1 MHKTFISYHHAN
13 EQELKDDIITR
24 GSGENFVNKSVKDGD
39 INTNLSEETIMRTIR
54 NDFLEDSTVV
64 VVLIGEETA
73 NRPFVNSEIQAAL
86 WGEEPTGLLG
96 VVRDELYDRFYS
108 PSTCTDPECGCGI
121 SLRTK
126 TYEYTGKVPYLVR
139 ENNIRLEDG
148 KSTSPHYNDSDA
160 YCAIYKYSYFINN
173 MEKCIDESF
182 NKRKKNF
189 DIKKRNGLGVKT
201 IVNPWGLY

>member
-24 GSGENFVNKSVKDGD
+24 GSGENFVNKSVNDGD

-96 VVRDELYDRFYS
+96 VVRDELYDRLYS
-108 PSTCTDPECGCGI
+108 SSTCTAPECGCGI

-126 TYEYTGKVPYLVR
+126 SYEYREKVPYLVR

-148 KSTSPHYNDSDA
+148 KSTSPHYNNSDA
-160 YCAIYKYSYFINN
+160 YCAIYQYSYFINN
-173 MEKCIDESF
+173 IEKCIDESF
-182 NKRKKNF
+182 DKREKNF
-189 DIKKRNGLGVKT
+189 DIKKRNGSGVKT
-201 IVNPWGLY
+201 IANPWGL